1 MNDTTLDLVVADR
14 RDEAVGV
21 VSLTLRRADG
31 RALPDW
37 QPGAHVDLLLADGLE
52 RPFSLCGPP
61 RGEGWRIAVL
71 RRADGR
77 GGSDFVHT
85 SLWPG
90 ARVLARGPR
99 NHFPLEPA
107 PRHRFVAGGI
117 GITPILP
124 MLAAATAS
132 ASDWSLLYGGR
143 SRSSMAFVE
152 ELAEEHPA
160 GRVTLTT
167 GHLDLDGY
175 LDGLRPGELVYACG
189 PASLLAAVES
199 RVPASTLRLERFTA
213 AATTDASGDT
223 AFDVELARS
232 GVVLTVPPDRSILHT
247 VQQAGITVLYSCA
260 EGTCGT
266 CETDVLSGEADH
278 RDTVLTDEE
287 RAAGETMMICVSRC
301 RTPGGRLTLDL

>member
-1 MNDTTLDLVVADR
+1 VNDTTLDLVVADR

-31 RALPDW
+31 
-37 QPGAHVDLLLADGLE
+37 LE

-61 RGEGWRIAVL
+61 RGERWRVAVL
-71 RRADGR
+71 RKPDGR

-90 ARVLARGPR
+90 ARVRARGPR

-132 ASDWSLLYGGR
+132 SSNWSLLYGGR

-199 RVPASTLRLERFTA
+199 RVPASALRLERFTA
-213 AATTDASGDT
+213 AADTSGDT

-247 VQQAGITVLYSCA
+247 VQQAGITVLYSCTQ
-260 EGTCGT
+260 GTCGT